1 MRYKMF
7 DDVSRLNSSK
17 DDWVIQVKVL
27 CLWQQNLRGLGTS
40 LEVILSDSKGSKV
53 QASFRGCAYHRSG
66 AKITFGDWFDLNDF
80 KVLEQYGSCKATDH
94 RYKIIVLYS
103 TEIVIA
109 DVMGDENYINFVDF
123 SKITDGVH
131 CDDCL
136 VDVIRQVVHVGEFP
150 TWDGLNVCRKGN
162 DSDKD
167 DYNSD
172 DIDELDGDGE
182 CGKESCAEDVV
193 HVEDDPAYQI
203 DDDDKVEDIDN
214 DDECIVSIEANGLE
228 PGEDEYDLVEDCDEC
243 DCCDESDYEDEEHE
257 DLCEVEDDEYED
269 GDEDDED
276 DGDEGYSEMT
286 ESKEESLDDCDCET
300 VEKQCPDKVDEYSM
314 YHKISLTFVTPDSEL
329 LDDNDSDN
337 DEDLVGGEESGKES
351 GKDESA
357 CVEDDSAYEVD
368 EDEGR
373 KQRRM

>member
-17 DDWVIQVKVL
+17 DDWVIRVKVL

-40 LEVILSDSKGSKV
+40 LEVILSDSK
-53 QASFRGCAYHRSG
+53 
-66 AKITFGDWFDLNDF
+66 
-80 KVLEQYGSCKATDH
+80 ATDH
-94 RYKIIVLYS
+94 QYKIIVLYS

-136 VDVIRQVVHVGEFP
+136 VGRQVVHVGEFP

-162 DSDKD
+162 DSDKDASAVLLD

-203 DDDDKVEDIDN
+203 DDDDKVEDTDN

-228 PGEDEYDLVEDCDEC
+228 LGEDEYDLVEDCDEC
-243 DCCDESDYEDEEHE
+243 DCCVESDYEDEEHE

-329 LDDNDSDN
+329 LDDYDSDN
-337 DEDLVGGEESGKES
+337 DEDLVGGEESGKEP